1 MKMTFAVMRK
11 GKSMDL
17 IERQAAI
24 EVADAIW
31 TVTGDKN
38 VANVWQQLKDLPS
51 AQPEQKKGEWIP
63 VDSFSAF
70 GGDESMWMAH
80 GNPVAFY
87 YCSNCK
93 EQAYTGED
101 GQSLITDF
109 CPFCGADLRG
119 EQE

>member
-80 GNPVAFY
+80 
-87 YCSNCK
+87 S
-93 EQAYTGED
+93 
-101 GQSLITDF
+101 TDTT
-109 CPFCGADLRG
+109 
-119 EQE
+119 QEIPIRWATTRSTAW